1 MKSTENNYNEYIYE
15 YRGEPSTPKLV
26 LGFTI
31 WFLLAVYC
39 VYSIIEVYNAR
50 EYLDVSRFSYFLYEI
65 GGKDLLYFYFA
76 IIPMSF
82 LLVAIKL
89 LLNTLKNK

>member
-1 MKSTENNYNEYIYE
+1 MSNTEREHNQWVDE
-15 YRGEPSTPKLV
+15 YREKPSTPKLV
-26 LGFTI
+26 LGFSI

-39 VYSIIEVYNAR
+39 AYSIIEVYNAT
-50 EYLDVSRFSYFLYEI
+50 EYLDISRFSYFLYEI

-82 LLVAIKL
+82 LLVSTKL
-89 LLNTLKNK
+89 LLKTFKK

>member
-1 MKSTENNYNEYIYE
+1 MSISEREHNQWIHEYSDK
-15 YRGEPSTPKLV
+15 PSTPKLV
-26 LGFTI
+26 LGLSI
-31 WFLLAVYC
+31 WFVVAVYC
-39 VYSIIEVYNAR
+39 VYSIIEVYNAM

-89 LLNTLKNK
+89 LLNFFKNK